1 MAKIVKKNKSREYRE
16 KIARY
21 SALIEVALNDGH
33 TTKTAIG
40 RETGLK
46 LWEINDVFTQ
56 NILLHAK
63 FANYRRTLVDTAADN
78 LEEILKNP
86 AHPQNFQAT
95 TYVLKNYKSDLDTH
109 LEAKSAN
116 EIEVDVRSSDASKD
130 ITIVFSTSQPKDS

>member
-21 SALIEVALNDGH
+21 SAQIEVALNDGH

-40 RETGLK
+40 DATGLK

-56 NILLHAK
+56 NVLLHAK

-78 LEEILKNP
+78 LEDILKNP
-86 AHPQNFQAT
+86 NHPQNFQAT

-116 EIEVDVRSSDASKD
+116 EIEVDVRSSDTNKD
-130 ITIVFSTSQPKDS
+130 ITIVFSSNKTKDD